1 MEIAQF
7 KLALSQLGLPLDDAQ
22 LSLLGQYANMVHQ
35 TNRTLNLTA
44 HDSLELIYEKGLYD
58 SLAFLIPQW
67 KKNATLIDVGSG
79 AGFPGIPLKIVYP
92 NLNITLLEPTI
103 KKTNFLQQVIQKLN
117 LTAIHVSS
125 IRAEI
130 LAREQNFKPVDFVI
144 ARAVASLP
152 MLLELTIPL
161 LKVGGQA
168 LLYKGKDYLAEIAMS
183 KHALTVLGAKID
195 EVKTLRLPTDHEQR
209 SLVIVEKMNPTPTNY
224 PRMFSQIKKTPL

>member
-7 KLALSQLGLPLDDAQ
+7 KLALSQLGLNLEPEALTK
-22 LSLLGQYANMVHQ
+22 LSQYVNIVQ
-35 TNRTLNLTA
+35 ETNRVLNLTA
-44 HDSLELIYEKGLYD
+44 HDSLELLYEKGLYD
-58 SLAFLIPQW
+58 SLCFLLPQFN
-67 KKNATLIDVGSG
+67 KKATILDLGSG

-92 NLNITLLEPTI
+92 HLKTILLEATQ
-103 KKTNFLQQVIQKLN
+103 KKAMFLQQVIKTLALKN
-117 LTAIHVSS
+117 IEVNSA
-125 IRAEI
+125 RAEV
-130 LAREQNFKPVDFVI
+130 AVRQAAWVPVDYVV

-152 MLLELTIPL
+152 ILLELSIPL

-183 KHALTVLGAKID
+183 KHALSVLGATIV

-209 SLVIVEKMNPTPTNY
+209 AMIIVEKVSPTPTQY